1 MGLED
6 ARAYCLALPKATE
19 DMPFRDD
26 TLVFKI
32 GGKMF
37 ACLSLDEPDKLVVK
51 CDAERA
57 ASPRDH

>member
-1 MGLED
+1 MP
-6 ARAYCLALPKATE
+6 CVV
-19 DMPFRDD
+19 PFRDD